1 MPSPYSAPK
10 SQGTSAA
17 SNLRR
22 GQVGLKQHKMSH
34 SWNFVTIWSV
44 WWRPWK
50 ALLTGLVLIIAW
62 PNLLTEERPSP
73 GLCSDSADCD
83 LNAGWSKHKDGQ
95 DLKRKIW
102 GEKCPYGASQ
112 APTCSWRSSQL
123 CSWAG
128 LCAWPERPWKALLSY
143 FWLIPR
149 LCGHWKWRLSH
160 WSCIHWGLLSKGEGI
175 VWGHLRKYLSN

>member
-1 MPSPYSAPK
+1 MPYPYSAPK

-22 GQVGLKQHKMSH
+22 GQVSLKQHKMSH

-62 PNLLTEERPSP
+62 PNLLAKERPSP
-73 GLCSDSADCD
+73 GLCSDSANGD

-112 APTCSWRSSQL
+112 LQHVLEDLASCAHGQGCVHDQKDPGRPYCLTSGWYPGSVPTGNE
-123 CSWAG
+123 SWATG
-128 LCAWPERPWKALLSY
+128 VVFTEASWQKVKVLY
-143 FWLIPR
+143 GDI
-149 LCGHWKWRLSH
+149 
-160 WSCIHWGLLSKGEGI
+160 
-175 VWGHLRKYLSN
+175 